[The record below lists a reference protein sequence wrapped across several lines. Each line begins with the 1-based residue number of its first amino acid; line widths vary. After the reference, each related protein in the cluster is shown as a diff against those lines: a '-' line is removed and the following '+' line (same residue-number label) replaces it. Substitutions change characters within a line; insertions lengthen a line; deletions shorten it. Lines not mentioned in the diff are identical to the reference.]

1 MARSKSSQRWLREH
15 FNDPYVK
22 KAQAEGLRSRAAY
35 KLEELIERDKLL
47 KPGMVVVD
55 LGAAPGG
62 WSQLVRKMLQDRNGL
77 DAGRVVALDI
87 LDMPP
92 LAGVDFIHG
101 DFREQEALSRLEAVL
116 AGAQVD
122 LVLSDMAPNMS
133 GVDAVDQ
140 PRGMYLAE
148 LARDFA
154 DNHLRVGGTFLTKL
168 FHGTGFD
175 DYIRDLRKRYTQ
187 VKVRKPDA
195 SRTRS
200 PEVYALATGKLAK
213 MK

>member
-1 MARSKSSQRWLREH
+1 
-15 FNDPYVK
+15 
-22 KAQAEGLRSRAAY
+22 
-35 KLEELIERDKLL
+35 
-47 KPGMVVVD
+47 
-55 LGAAPGG
+55 
-62 WSQLVRKMLQDRNGL
+62 ML
-77 DAGRVVALDI
+77 ALDI
-87 LDMPP
+87 LQMPP

-101 DFREQEALSRLEAVL
+101 DFREAASLSRLEAL
-116 AGAQVD
+116 LDGAPVD

-154 DNHLRVGGTFLTKL
+154 DAHLRSGGTFLTKL

-187 VKVRKPDA
+187 VKVRKPEA

-200 PEVYALATGKLAK
+200 PEVYALATGKLAT

>member
-1 MARSKSSQRWLREH
+1 MARSKSSQVWLREH
-15 FNDPYVK
+15 FNDPFVK
-22 KAQAEGLRSRAAY
+22 KAHAEGLRSRAAY

-47 KPGMVVVD
+47 RPGMVVVD

-62 WSQLVRKMLQDRNGL
+62 WSQLVRKMLQDKNGL

-87 LDMPP
+87 LEMPG

-101 DFREQEALSRLEAVL
+101 DFREPEALSRLEAVL
-116 AGAQVD
+116 DGARVD
-122 LVLSDMAPNMS
+122 LVLSDMSPNMS
-133 GVDAVDQ
+133 GMDAVDQ

-187 VKVRKPDA
+187 VKVRKPEA

-200 PEVYALATGKLAK
+200 PEVYALATGKLAT